1 MEKKIVVITGAT
13 AGVGRATAREFAKKG
28 ATVILLA
35 RDQKRLDDTRHEI
48 ESLGVEG
55 HTIDV
60 DVCDAVAVEAAVE
73 HIERAIGP
81 IDVWVNNAMVTIFAP
96 LQDIAPDEFKRIT
109 EVTYLGTV
117 YATMSVLKRM
127 RARNKGTIIQVGST
141 LAYRSIPLQSAY
153 CGAKH
158 AIRGFTNSI
167 RSELLHDAS
176 QVHITMVQLP
186 GVNTPQFEW
195 CKTSMRRHPQPVGP
209 VYEPEVAAKAIVWS
223 STHRRR
229 ELNVGL
235 PTSVTIAV
243 NKWLPG
249 FFDRF
254 LATHAYEQQ
263 FTDESIPADRPS
275 NLFHP
280 VPTKYTAR
288 GSFEERAHQWS
299 PQLQLSL
306 HRKSIGVALT
316 LLAAF
321 AFLKRRQPARGMTLS
336 TRLIGD

>member
-13 AGVGRATAREFAKKG
+13 AGVGRATAREFGKQG
-28 ATVILLA
+28 ATVVLLG
-35 RDQKRLDDTRHEI
+35 RDESRLDDTRQELQ
-48 ESLGVEG
+48 SLGAQA
-55 HTIDV
+55 HTIAV
-60 DVCDAVAVEAAVE
+60 DVSDAAAVEAAAE
-73 HIERAIGP
+73 HIERTIGP
-81 IDVWVNNAMVTIFAP
+81 IDVWVNNAMVTTFAP
-96 LQDIAPDEFKRIT
+96 LQDIAPDEFRRVT

-117 YATMSVLKRM
+117 YGTMSALKRM
-127 RARNKGTIIQVGST
+127 RERDKGTIIQVGSA

-167 RSELLHDAS
+167 RSELLHDGS
-176 QVHITMVQLP
+176 KVHITMVQLP

-195 CKTSMRRHPQPVGP
+195 CRTSMRHHPQPVGP
-209 VYEPEVAAKAIVWS
+209 VYEPEVPARAIVWAAA
-223 STHRRR
+223 HRRR

-254 LATHAYEQQ
+254 LAGHAYEQQ
-263 FTDESIPADRPS
+263 FTEEPIAADRPN

-280 VPTKYTAR
+280 VPSKYRAR
-288 GSFEERAHQWS
+288 GSFKERAHDWS
-299 PQLQLSL
+299 PQLQFSIY
-306 HRKSIGVALT
+306 RKTVAMALT
-316 LLAAF
+316 LLGAAV
-321 AFLKRRQPARGMTLS
+321 LLNKRRQSIRGMTQS
-336 TRLIGD
+336 TRSR